1 MERYNPPSTSAQMYC
16 HGCQRQIR
24 KVQELMDERY
34 LDNIAYHVDKN
45 TLETKLDNKAKELE
59 LEKFRTTTL
68 TTLLKRSPNPEAM
81 DERVKEI
88 MEVNKKM
95 AEELQKTIAAPLNYP
110 LEEWYNAIN
119 LKWNEKYDE
128 LRVFLIE
135 KNNQLVEY
143 QDMETEL
150 SEDIDQYCQEIAA
163 LKKMLKKKDEEIE
176 ELKKSAAKENFSLT
190 IKESEKK
197 GETTEEEADSGEV
210 KESVKDESEIPAV

>member
-1 MERYNPPSTSAQMYC
+1 
-16 HGCQRQIR
+16 
-24 KVQELMDERY
+24 
-34 LDNIAYHVDKN
+34 
-45 TLETKLDNKAKELE
+45 
-59 LEKFRTTTL
+59 
-68 TTLLKRSPNPEAM
+68 M

-95 AEELQKTIAAPLNYP
+95 ADELQKSIAAPLNYP

-135 KNNQLVEY
+135 KNNQLAEY

-176 ELKKSAAKENFSLT
+176 ELKKSKDGSLP
-190 IKESEKK
+190 IVELEKK
-197 GETTEEEADSGEV
+197 DIKNETSEQANPEEV
-210 KESVKDESEIPAV
+210 KESGNDESGISAV

>member
-45 TLETKLDNKAKELE
+45 KLETKLDNKAKELE

-95 AEELQKTIAAPLNYP
+95 ADELQKSIAAPLNYP

-135 KNNQLVEY
+135 KNNQLAEY

-176 ELKKSAAKENFSLT
+176 ELKKSKDGSLP
-190 IKESEKK
+190 IVELEKK
-197 GETTEEEADSGEV
+197 DIKNETSEQANPEEV
-210 KESVKDESEIPAV
+210 KESGNDESGISAV

>member
-45 TLETKLDNKAKELE
+45 KLETKLDNKAKELE

-95 AEELQKTIAAPLNYP
+95 AEELQKSIAAPLNYP

-135 KNNQLVEY
+135 KNNQLAEY

-163 LKKMLKKKDEEIE
+163 LKKMLKRKDEEIE
-176 ELKKSAAKENFSLT
+176 ELKKSKDVSLPT
-190 IKESEKK
+190 MELEKKDVRKKTSEQANPGEDKES
-197 GETTEEEADSGEV
+197 G
-210 KESVKDESEIPAV
+210 KDESGFPAV